1 MDNILFKVSSSKGD
15 LYVTTS
21 GISYVFSVLKGGQ
34 EKKVD
39 TSFNNH
45 RKPVLQVPLLN
56 REILHYE
63 IERVDINLENAKIQR
78 SNAEVFYKAD
88 LARYNYLG
96 KNNMVQNIRLI
107 DKVIIHNIYP
117 GIDWVL
123 YMNSTGGHAMLKQD
137 FILHSGA
144 DTRNIVFHYSGN
156 AKLEVDETG
165 NLIVKSKM
173 GQISESRP
181 LVSEEGTKKLIE
193 IKVINQHH
201 RISYGFSEPV
211 IRNNTIIDPDLFWGT
226 AITSD
231 VTGIDYNDE
240 AIGSD
245 VRTDSAGNIYVLM
258 TTSKGVSFPL

>member
-1 MDNILFKVSSSKGD
+1 MFLHFSFAQTTAGTPNLLNGSRGPIFTENKGQILSLEEKKSLDNILFKVSSSKGD

-88 LARYNYLG
+88 LARYNYLR

-137 FILHSGA
+137 FILHPGA
-144 DTRNIVFHYSGN
+144 DTRSIVFHYSGN

-173 GQISESRP
+173 GQISEKADR
-181 LVSEEGTKKLIE
+181 LFLKKEQKNL
-193 IKVINQHH
+193 
-201 RISYGFSEPV
+201 
-211 IRNNTIIDPDLFWGT
+211 
-226 AITSD
+226 
-231 VTGIDYNDE
+231 
-240 AIGSD
+240 
-245 VRTDSAGNIYVLM
+245 
-258 TTSKGVSFPL
+258 